1 MKEYLPII
9 GLGFILYGGSR
20 LFHYLGMV
28 FKESFGIIFLGLSF
42 LLGLCS
48 FPVSIVMYG
57 IEHLHEEH
65 MRKIVE
71 QNTRAERSQWYEE
84 LRQTDQK
91 IYYDKGEKEGYKR
104 GYLYGYKNGYDQAVE
119 AKATV
124 PLDLSKILFNEYKS
138 ENPLWTIPAKA
149 QPHLKRIRR
158 QLYKGFADVF
168 CIPDV
173 EDQKHLLQLIDILIN
188 ECLRTGDVSQKTLDI
203 IFERWYESGMM
214 VDRQLSINKFDTTI
228 PEILDDLRYTKRY
241 IDDFYVQLYIDEHSL
256 EDIRKVISRN
266 KI

>member
-65 MRKIVE
+65 MSKIVE
-71 QNTRAERSQWYEE
+71 QNTRAERRQWYEE

-91 IYYDKGEKEGYKR
+91 IYYDKGYNDA
-104 GYLYGYKNGYDQAVE
+104 KNNYQ
-119 AKATV
+119 
-124 PLDLSKILFNEYKS
+124 
-138 ENPLWTIPAKA
+138 
-149 QPHLKRIRR
+149 
-158 QLYKGFADVF
+158 
-168 CIPDV
+168 
-173 EDQKHLLQLIDILIN
+173 
-188 ECLRTGDVSQKTLDI
+188 
-203 IFERWYESGMM
+203 
-214 VDRQLSINKFDTTI
+214 
-228 PEILDDLRYTKRY
+228 EILDIRSEREYKKGHDAAIQEQNLIPAHSIQAFQKGFHEGYIEGYRDAQLDSQNGIDRLKEMDL
-241 IDDFYVQLYIDEHSL
+241 
-256 EDIRKVISRN
+256 
-266 KI
+266 